1 MNAIGT
7 YNNTKS
13 ILPQTVEWINV
24 LCAIYLAATLILP
37 FDYQRPALYTYFISV
52 GLDIIVNK
60 RYTNVKW
67 DKTKWTFVAMI
78 LFYLCIW
85 IWHPFEETNLPY
97 FQITAE
103 KRIGLLIM
111 GLLGLF
117 TNINPKLKPQHLAI
131 PIMSTGIIIL
141 LYILY
146 QIDFKLSTFDSFQ
159 AYQLAIANYRSQIMH
174 ISHMNFNLYMNCG
187 FIFGFYGITQ
197 SDKLRRLD
205 AIYCVSTA
213 LFMVLS
219 VLTIITS
226 EGRIGIF
233 TTLIIICI
241 LAYYYTY
248 KKSKY
253 LLIPF
258 IIISIFVTHLIFTTN
273 YRAKDFQ
280 NSQNPRLYIWSE
292 TIEMIKEK
300 PILGYGISDGR
311 STLVDKL
318 FENESLNTEFLI
330 PWFIDFPNY
339 DKYSLHAHN
348 IFLESTIEF
357 GIIGLILISCI
368 LFLPIILTKRK
379 QQLLLFLFILIFT
392 LQGLTESYGSHLS
405 IFVLSWFLYILIL
418 SPTSKTN
425 NESENKQVTNNI

>member
-24 LCAIYLAATLILP
+24 LSAIYLAITLILP
-37 FDYQRPALYTYFISV
+37 FDYQRPALYAYFTSV

-60 RYTNVKW
+60 RYMNVKW
-67 DKTKWTFVAMI
+67 DKTKWIFIAMT

-97 FQITAE
+97 FKITTE
-103 KRIGLLIM
+103 KRVGLLAM
-111 GLLGLF
+111 GILGLF

-131 PIMSTGIIIL
+131 PIMSMGIIIL

-146 QIDFKLSTFDSFQ
+146 QFDFQLSTFESFQ

-174 ISHMNFNLYMNCG
+174 ISHMNFNLYINCG

-197 SDKLRRLD
+197 SDKLWGK
-205 AIYCVSTA
+205 ITYS
-213 LFMVLS
+213 LFMLLS
-219 VLTIITS
+219 AMIIITS

-233 TTLIIICI
+233 TNLIIICT

-248 KKSKY
+248 KKNKY

-258 IIISIFVTHLIFTTN
+258 IIISIFITHLIFTNN

-280 NSQNPRLYIWSE
+280 NSQNPRLYIWNE
-292 TIEMIKEK
+292 AIEMIKEK

-318 FENESLNTEFLI
+318 FENNDLNNEFLI
-330 PWFIDFPNY
+330 PWFIDFPDYN
-339 DKYSLHAHN
+339 KYSLHAHN

-368 LFLPIILTKRK
+368 LFLPIILTKGKKR
-379 QQLLLFLFILIFT
+379 LLLFLFILIFT
-392 LQGLTESYGSHLS
+392 LQGMTESYGSHLS
-405 IFVLSWFLYILIL
+405 IFILSWFLYILIL
-418 SPTSKTN
+418 SPTSESN
-425 NESENKQVTNNI
+425 NEFENKQVTNNI